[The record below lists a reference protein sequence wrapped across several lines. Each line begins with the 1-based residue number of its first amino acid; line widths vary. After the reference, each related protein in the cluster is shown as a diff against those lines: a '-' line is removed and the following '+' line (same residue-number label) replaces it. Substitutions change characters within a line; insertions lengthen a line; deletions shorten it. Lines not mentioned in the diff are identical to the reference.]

1 MNKLLNHNH
10 SVMRRLITLPWDEAG
25 WKAVIEEL
33 HSRRKMPPA
42 ELGDIYRRTAHDM
55 TNTYATKAPIRAISD
70 GFYSSTM
77 KASPTFAFCF
87 TMGGAASLHVAVQRA
102 LAASVGSAQSITTE
116 LVPLFEELVTLPRRY
131 HASPAYEPFASAIRQ
146 ILLAWTSLVLGSQP
160 SKTASVPALE
170 AILAQYQC
178 MCEDCLRVKTFLRG
192 NSASF
197 DLWSIG
203 AQRRM
208 HVEKE
213 LSSRLDKLVRYIK
226 IDTRPQGLTVRS
238 DALLSQE
245 NSDAWNRF

>member
-1 MNKLLNHNH
+1 MNKLLNHNY
-10 SVMRRLITLPWDEAG
+10 SVMPKLITLPCNEAG

-55 TNTYATKAPIRAISD
+55 TNTYAAKAPIRAIRGGS
-70 GFYSSTM
+70 YMSAM

-87 TMGGAASLHVAVQRA
+87 TMGGPASLHVAVQRA
-102 LAASVGSAQSITTE
+102 LAASLGSAQSIITE
-116 LVPLFEELVTLPRRY
+116 LVPLFGELVTLTRRH
-131 HASPAYEPFASAIRQ
+131 HASLSWEPFALTIRQ

-160 SKTASVPALE
+160 SKTAAVPALE
-170 AILAQYQC
+170 AILARYQC

-203 AQRRM
+203 AQRRT

-213 LSSRLDKLVRYIK
+213 LSSRLNKLVRYIK
-226 IDTRPQGLTVRS
+226 IDTRPQGLTVRL
-238 DALLSQE
+238 DALISQE
-245 NSDAWNRF
+245 NSDVHNPF